1 MGVKHVVALVA
12 LLYVVASTSASEVV
26 AGPAAQSTGGGA
38 AAGGAF
44 GQCKTCVFVL
54 ERIKKGTNM
63 LLPAICSELYINYP
77 AAYSAVH
84 AVSFPDDLFIVRC

>member
-1 MGVKHVVALVA
+1 MGLKHVVALVA

-26 AGPAAQSTGGGA
+26 AGPAAQSTGGA

-84 AVSFPDDLFIVRC
+84 AVSFPYDLFIARC